1 MAKHN
6 LTGNKGEKIAA
17 DFLEQK
23 GFNIRQKNYRYKR
36 AEIDLIAQKENLLIF
51 VEVKTRAATN
61 FGLPEDFVD
70 SKKRELIIDAADQYI
85 YEYNWQGEI
94 RFDIISVLV
103 QPQPEITHF
112 EDAFY

>member
-6 LTGNKGEKIAA
+6 VTGTKGEKIAA

-51 VEVKTRAATN
+51 VEVKTRAAIN

-70 SKKRELIIDAADQYI
+70 AKKRELIIDAADQYI
-85 YEYNWQGEI
+85 FEYNWQGEI
-94 RFDIISVLV
+94 RFDIISVMV
-103 QPQPEITHF
+103 QPQPDITHF